1 MIEKKKES
9 MKKQD
14 FIKNKP
20 LQKESIILKNIVT
33 LGKQQKDG
41 CNQSKGTKKED
52 SIIINY
58 QMVKPRHMGF
68 RQPMTMRLGE
78 LGST

>member
-33 LGKQQKDG
+33 LGK
-41 CNQSKGTKKED
+41 
-52 SIIINY
+52 
-58 QMVKPRHMGF
+58 
-68 RQPMTMRLGE
+68 
-78 LGST
+78 